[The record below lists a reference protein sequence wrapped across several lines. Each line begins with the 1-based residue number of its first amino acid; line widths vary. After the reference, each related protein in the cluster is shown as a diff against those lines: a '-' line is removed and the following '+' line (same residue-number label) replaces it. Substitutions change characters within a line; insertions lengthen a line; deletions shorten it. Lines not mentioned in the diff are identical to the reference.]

1 MKRSFE
7 LAEQDPHTD
16 HAWAQEKLN
25 ELRPLLL
32 HWQQERLEKA
42 DQALLIVVAGMD
54 GVGKGSAV
62 NTLNTWLDPR
72 HVHTLAFS
80 EPTEEEIMRPA
91 MWRYW
96 NSLPAKGQTGLV
108 FGSWYGALM
117 NELQSKHG
125 DPIKLD
131 RYVRVIK
138 QFEAE
143 LAYQGVKILKL
154 WFHSSQQAQAQRCQ
168 DLLANPDTAW
178 RVTKKDLKVQK
189 KFKQIRRAAM
199 ETITLTH
206 TSHAPWVMVPSAD
219 PFTRDLTVAQAV
231 LNAMQKP
238 VQSQEVEAPEYL
250 DWPLAKPP
258 LELRALKQV
267 KSPMSKEHY
276 EKELLHWQARIS
288 KAVRGKAFQS
298 HSLIILFEGE
308 DAAGKGGAIKRL
320 TAALDVRDYDVH
332 PIAAPAAY
340 ELARPYLWRF
350 WTRLPRHKKIAIFDR
365 SWYGRVLVERVE
377 KLAPVAA
384 WKRSY
389 AEINNFEA
397 QLVANSTLVLKFWLS
412 VSKDEQ
418 LRRFQ
423 ERETSP
429 LKTYKITEEDWRN
442 RGKWNAYRTAAQDM
456 LDHTHTGYAPWH
468 LVASND
474 KRTARIQILQQVCEV
489 LESLQHAHSDTYLRL
504 TEPEPTQLINEQV

>member
-1 MKRSFE
+1 MKRAFE

-16 HAWAQEKLN
+16 RAWAQEKLL

-32 HWQQERLEKA
+32 HWQQERLDQA
-42 DQALLIVVAGMD
+42 DQTLLIVVAGMD

-80 EPTEEEIMRPA
+80 EPTEEESMRPA

-117 NELQSKHG
+117 NELQGKHG

-131 RYVRVIK
+131 RYVRIIK

-154 WFHSSQQAQAQRCQ
+154 WFHSSSQAQAQRCQ
-168 DLLANPDTAW
+168 DLLANPNTAW

-189 KFKQIRRAAM
+189 KFKQIRRAAI
-199 ETITLTH
+199 EAITLTH
-206 TSHAPWVMVPSAD
+206 THHAPWVMVPSAD
-219 PFTRDLTVAQAV
+219 PSTRDLTVAQAV
-231 LNAMQKP
+231 LNALQKP
-238 VQSQEVEAPEYL
+238 VQAQEVEAPVYM
-250 DWPLAKPP
+250 DWPLIKPAIQ
-258 LELRALKQV
+258 LRAVKHLKPLMD
-267 KSPMSKEHY
+267 KDHY
-276 EKELLHWQARIS
+276 EQELLHWQGRLS
-288 KAVRGKAFQS
+288 KAIRSKAFQTQ
-298 HSLIILFEGE
+298 SLIVLFEGE

-320 TAALDVRDYDVH
+320 TAALDVRNYDVH
-332 PIAAPAAY
+332 PISAPATY
-340 ELARPYLWRF
+340 ELARPYMWRF
-350 WTRLPRHKKIAIFDR
+350 WTRLPRQQKVAIFDR

-377 KLAPVAA
+377 KLASVAA
-384 WKRSY
+384 WRRSY

-397 QLVANSTLVLKFWLS
+397 QLVANSTLVIKFWLS

-423 ERETSP
+423 ERESSP
-429 LKTYKITEEDWRN
+429 LKTYKITDEDWRN
-442 RGKWNAYRTAAQDM
+442 RGKWNAYRKAAQDM
-456 LDHTHTGYAPWH
+456 LDQTNTDYAPWH
-468 LVASND
+468 IVPSND
-474 KRTARIQILQQVCEV
+474 KRAARVQILRHVCEL
-489 LESLQHAHSDTYLRL
+489 LESLQDASSSNAYL
-504 TEPEPTQLINEQV
+504 TEPEPAQLINEQV